1 MAKIPLED
9 LDKYDS
15 KSSVEKIKKKPGD
28 FKEKRVRKDKH
39 RQQVDFNW
47 DEDDR

>member
-9 LDKYDS
+9 LEKYDS
-15 KSSVEKIKKKPGD
+15 ESSVQKIKKKPGD
-28 FKEKRVRKDKH
+28 FKKEKVRKDKH

-47 DEDDR
+47 DEDSR